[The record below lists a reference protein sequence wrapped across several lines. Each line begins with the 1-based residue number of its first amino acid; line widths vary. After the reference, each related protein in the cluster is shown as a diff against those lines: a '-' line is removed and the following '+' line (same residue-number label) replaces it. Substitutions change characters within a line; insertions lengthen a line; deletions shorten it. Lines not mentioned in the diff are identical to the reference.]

1 MIKHKE
7 DNLVISF
14 TNAAANGG
22 LIFAGIF
29 TALWLYVFV
38 TDTL

>member
-1 MIKHKE
+1 VVKGV
-7 DNLVISF
+7 NVTISF

-22 LIFAGIF
+22 LLFAGVF
-29 TALWLYVFV
+29 AALWLYVFV